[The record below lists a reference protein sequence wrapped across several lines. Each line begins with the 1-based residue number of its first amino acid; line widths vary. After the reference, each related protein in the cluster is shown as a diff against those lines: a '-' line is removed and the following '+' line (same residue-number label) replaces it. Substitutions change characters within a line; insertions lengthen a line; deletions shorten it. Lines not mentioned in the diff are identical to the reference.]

1 MTSNWMRAAALL
13 PMAITAPALAQAPA
27 TQPLLHPMFQ
37 DHGVLQRDRPIAVWG
52 DAPAGERIEVTLANA
67 RVAARA
73 DKAGHWRAQL
83 PPMPAGGPYTLAVTT
98 RGGASQRADDVMIG
112 DVWLCSGQSNMEFP
126 VSGVLGAAGEIAK
139 AHDPEL
145 RLMTVEKKTSLI
157 PERQFPVPVQWQP
170 TTPDT
175 VRDFS
180 AACYFMARDL
190 RASQKVPMGLIDA
203 SWGGTAIDAW
213 RPESALARD
222 AAAQADLALLRTYRS
237 DPARA
242 SRQFGER
249 WMAWYR
255 GKSGDAAGAEPW
267 QPDAPGDWRPLPSF
281 EPWER
286 WGVAELAQYNGMLW
300 YRTEVTLTGAQAA
313 KSAVLALGPA
323 DDMDAAFVNGVP
335 VGVTYAW
342 GEPRRYVVA
351 PGTLKSG
358 TNAIVVGVVDTWA
371 EGGLLGTADQRA
383 IRFADGS
390 SVPLAGAEGWRW
402 RRAPGG
408 IGEPPHAPW
417 EAIAGFSG
425 IYNAM
430 IAPIGPFGVRGIAWY
445 QGEANAGAPDG
456 YAEKLGSMV
465 AAWRGQFG
473 DAEIPFLVAQ
483 LSSWGPR
490 VPAPVESGFAQIR
503 DEQRR
508 AVAADPHAAL
518 AVTVDL
524 GDVVDI
530 HPANKADVGH
540 RLARGAAALTY
551 GGTASPSGPWPV
563 EARREGSLIRV
574 RFTGA
579 DKGLV
584 TYSAAQPIGFELC
597 GTAKASC
604 RFVSARLEDGAV
616 VIDPGSGAADRVRFC
631 WGDSPICNLYDGTG
645 LPATPFELPV
655 R

>member
-1 MTSNWMRAAALL
+1 MKRLWTRAAALL
-13 PMAITAPALAQAPA
+13 PMAIAAPGWAQTAP
-27 TQPLLHPMFQ
+27 PLLHPMFQ

-52 DAPAGERIEVTLANA
+52 DAQPGERIEVTLGTGKAQ
-67 RVAARA
+67 ARA
-73 DKAGHWRAQL
+73 DKDGHWRAEL
-83 PPMPAGGPYTLAVTT
+83 PAMPAGGPFTLAATT
-98 RGGASQRADDVMIG
+98 RGGASQRAEDVMIG
-112 DVWLCSGQSNMEFP
+112 DVWLCSGQSNMEYP

-139 AHDPEL
+139 ADDPQL
-145 RLMTVEKKTSLI
+145 RLLTVEKKTSLV
-157 PERQFPVPVQWQP
+157 PERHFAAPVQWQRV
-170 TTPDT
+170 TPDT

-203 SWGGTAIDAW
+203 TWGGTAIDAW
-213 RPESALARD
+213 RPESALAKD
-222 AAAQADLALLRTYRS
+222 PAVQADLALLRSYRS

-242 SRQFGER
+242 SAQFGER

-267 QPDAPGDWRPLPSF
+267 QADAPGEWRPLPSF
-281 EPWER
+281 DPWEK

-300 YRTEVTLTGAQAA
+300 YRTEVTLTPEQAA
-313 KSAVLALGPA
+313 KGATLALGPA
-323 DDMDAAFVNGVP
+323 DDMDASFVNGVP

-342 GEPRRYVVA
+342 GQPRLYA
-351 PGTLKSG
+351 LSPGTLKPG
-358 TNAIVVGVVDTWA
+358 RNVIAVGVVDTWG
-371 EGGLLGTADQRA
+371 EGGLTGTPDQRA
-383 IRFADGS
+383 IRFTDGT
-390 SVPLAGAEGWRW
+390 SVPLAGPAGWRW
-402 RRAPGG
+402 RSAPAG

-430 IAPIGPFGVRGIAWY
+430 IAPIGPYRLRGAAWY
-445 QGEANAGAPDG
+445 QGEANAGSPDG
-456 YAEKLGSMV
+456 YAGKLASMT
-465 AAWRGQFG
+465 AAWREQFG
-473 DAEIPFLVAQ
+473 DRQMPFLIAQ
-483 LSSWGPR
+483 LAGWGPR

-518 AVTVDL
+518 AVTIDL

-530 HPANKADVGH
+530 HPANKLDVGH
-540 RLARGAAALTY
+540 RLARGAEALTY
-551 GGTASPSGPWPV
+551 GGKLSPSGPWPV
-563 EARREGSLIRV
+563 EARREGGAIRI

-579 DKGLV
+579 EKGLV

-604 RFVSARLEDGAV
+604 RFVSAQIEGSDVLVE
-616 VIDPGSGAADRVRFC
+616 PGTGPADRVRFC